1 MLQDNYTQDLPLF
14 KGVTVK
20 YFRENE
26 QKEGFEAFIEMPV
39 KEHRCP
45 HCGHTTTYIKDYRL
59 QTVKDLTVAGQP
71 LIVTVRK
78 RRYICKEC
86 NSTFTENNPYI
97 KRYCHF
103 PQRFYFES
111 IKETL
116 TLQSF
121 TSIARK
127 VGVSVSSIIRWF
139 DNINYPK
146 AELPS
151 CIAIDEFKGNA
162 DGEKFQCNLSDPVK
176 HKIIDILP
184 NRDSEDLCKHFL
196 EYTYDERAK
205 VKKVVMDLSTL
216 FRSVAKKLFPEAK
229 IIADK
234 FHVIRVVINSLENV
248 RKRIQKEFH
257 DAKRKWFKRSRHL
270 LLKPEYKLTDED
282 KIELNRMLNSSPEL
296 EKAWILKERFYEI
309 FRKVTRTEAKKELRD
324 WLLLAN
330 QLSIPEFKHCITTFT
345 NWRTEI
351 ANIIGENVSNGFI
364 EGSNNKIKV
373 LKRISFGVQN
383 FKRFRNRI
391 LNLI

>member
-1 MLQDNYTQDLPLF
+1 MLQDNYTQSLPLF
-14 KGVTVK
+14 KGVSVK

-26 QKEGFEAFIEMPV
+26 ENGNLEAFIEMPV
-39 KEHRCP
+39 KAHRCP
-45 HCGHTTTYIKDYRL
+45 HCGHTTTYVKDYRL
-59 QTVKDLTVAGQP
+59 QTVKDLTVAGKP

-121 TSIARK
+121 TSIARRA
-127 VGVSVSSIIRWF
+127 GVSVSSIIRWF

-162 DGEKFQCNLSDPVK
+162 GGEKFQCNLADPVK

-184 NRDSEDLCKHFL
+184 SRGSEDLCKHFL
-196 EYTYDERAK
+196 EYPYGERAK

-216 FRSVAKKLFPEAK
+216 FRSVAKQLFPEAK

-257 DAKRKWFKRSRHL
+257 DTKRKWFKRSRQL
-270 LLKPEYKLTDED
+270 LLNPEYKLTDED
-282 KIELNRMLNSSPEL
+282 KIELNRMLNSSREL
-296 EKAWILKERFYEI
+296 EKAWLLKELFYEI
-309 FRKVTRTEAKKELRD
+309 FKEKERKAAKRQLRD
-324 WLLLAN
+324 WLLLAAE
-330 QLSIPEFKHCITTFT
+330 LSIPEFKHCITTFT
-345 NWRTEI
+345 NWSTEI
-351 ANIIGENVSNGFI
+351 ANIVGENISNGFI

-373 LKRISFGVQN
+373 LKRVSFGVQN
-383 FKRFRNRI
+383 FRRLRNRVLS
-391 LNLI
+391 LN

>member
-14 KGVTVK
+14 KGVSIK

-26 QKEGFEAFIEMPV
+26 ENGNLEAFIEMPV

-45 HCGHTTTYIKDYRL
+45 HCGYTTTYIKDYRL
-59 QTVKDLTVAGQP
+59 QKVKDLSLVGKP
-71 LIVTVRK
+71 LIVTIRK
-78 RRYICKEC
+78 RRYICKNC
-86 NSTFTENNPYI
+86 NSTFSENNPYI

-121 TSIARK
+121 TSIARR

-162 DGEKFQCNLSDPVK
+162 GGEKFQCNLSDPVK

-216 FRSVAKKLFPEAK
+216 FRSVAKKIFPEAK

-234 FHVIRVVINSLENV
+234 FHVIRVVTNSLENT

-257 DAKRKWFKRSRHL
+257 DAKRKWFKRSRQL

-296 EKAWILKERFYEI
+296 EKAWLLKEKFYEI
-309 FRKVTRTEAKKELRD
+309 FRKETRTEAKRELRD

-330 QLSIPEFKHCITTFT
+330 QLSVPEFQHCITTFT
-345 NWRTEI
+345 NWSTEI
-351 ANIIGENVSNGFI
+351 ANIVGENISNGFI
-364 EGSNNKIKV
+364 KGSNNKIKV
-373 LKRISFGVQN
+373 LKRISFGFQN
-383 FKRFRNRI
+383 FRRSRNRI
-391 LNLI
+391 LSLI

>member
-1 MLQDNYTQDLPLF
+1 
-14 KGVTVK
+14 
-20 YFRENE
+20 
-26 QKEGFEAFIEMPV
+26 MPV

-45 HCGHTTTYIKDYRL
+45 HCGHITTYVKDYRL
-59 QTVKDLTVAGQP
+59 QTVKDLTVAGNP

-121 TSIARK
+121 TSIAKR

-139 DNINYPK
+139 DKLNYPHPK
-146 AELPS
+146 LPE
-151 CIAIDEFKGNA
+151 CIAIDEFRGNA
-162 DGEKFQCNLSDPVK
+162 GGEKFQCNLSDPVK

-196 EYTYDERAK
+196 EYTYEERAK

-257 DAKRKWFKRSRHL
+257 DAKRKWFKRSRQL
-270 LLKPEYKLTDED
+270 LLKPEYKLTDDD
-282 KIELNRMLNSSPEL
+282 KIELNRMLNSSHEL
-296 EKAWILKERFYEI
+296 EKAWLLKEKFYEI
-309 FRKVTRTEAKKELRD
+309 FRKETRTEAKRELRD

-330 QLSIPEFKHCITTFT
+330 QLSVPEFQHCITTFT
-345 NWRTEI
+345 NWSTEI
-351 ANIIGENVSNGFI
+351 ANIVGENISNGFI

-383 FKRFRNRI
+383 FRRLRNRI
-391 LNLI
+391 LSLI